1 MYSLC
6 NKSVYPLR
14 IAALILGAVLM
25 HRAEADAVLTVCID
39 QANPT
44 AAMDTRVAR
53 AVAQTQGYAVKV
65 VPFVGH
71 GKGDDGFP
79 PGRFAK
85 MAQSECELIMGFPV
99 DASDPNLP
107 PNVEATSAYAST
119 GFVLI
124 RRGKSAQM
132 SLGEL
137 PNGSE
142 VGIAQLDTYAGL
154 LYSTHPNIVMHVY
167 PKDSLMLADLA
178 AGHIAAGLAWQPS
191 IEFYVNK
198 NPTRPSIS
206 VRILPGKHMLW
217 NLVALYV
224 PQSRSAAT
232 LFEKGLD
239 ELQSRGQLEPMIKPY
254 EHATMAGAGAA
265 PTSVWWPAARLQPA
279 VAWDVDAG
287 RLITVADKKEKIGRT
302 RGKAPALYTADQA
315 TKGLIAYGQNCAMCH
330 GPLLDGQFGGYPGPA
345 LKGPEFADP
354 SYDFHVSDI
363 FNFVAKLM
371 PPGTPGS
378 LTHEQDVLIMAFLLQ
393 QNGYP
398 PGGDELTYEAAE
410 KSRVALRYYG
420 K

>member
-1 MYSLC
+1 MSSLC
-6 NKSVYPLR
+6 NKPACTLQM
-14 IAALILGAVLM
+14 AAFILGAVLM
-25 HRAEADAVLTVCID
+25 QRAEAGAVLTICVD

-44 AAMDTRVAR
+44 STMDARVAR
-53 AVAQTQGYAVKV
+53 AVAKTQGYAVKV
-65 VPFVGH
+65 VPFVGY

-79 PGRFAK
+79 LGFFAK
-85 MAQSECELIMGFPV
+85 MAQSECELVMGFPV
-99 DASDPNLP
+99 DVSDPHLP
-107 PNVEATSAYAST
+107 PDVEATAAYAST
-119 GFVLI
+119 GFILI
-124 RRGKSAQM
+124 RRGNSAQM

-154 LYSTHPNIVMHVY
+154 LYRTHPNIVMHVY

-191 IEFYVNK
+191 IEFYVNRHL
-198 NPTRPSIS
+198 PRPSIS

-224 PQSRSAAT
+224 PQSQSAAT
-232 LFEKGLD
+232 LFEKGLG
-239 ELQSRGQLEPMIKPY
+239 ELQSTGQLEPMIKPY
-254 EHATMAGAGAA
+254 EHATMAGLA
-265 PTSVWWPAARLQPA
+265 PTSLRWPVARLQSA
-279 VAWDVDAG
+279 VAWDADAG
-287 RLITVADKKEKIGRT
+287 RLTTVADKLEKTKRT
-302 RGKAPALYTADQA
+302 HSKVPALYTADQA

-345 LKGPEFADP
+345 LKGAEFADP

-363 FNFVAKLM
+363 FNFVATLM

-378 LTHEQDVLIMAFLLQ
+378 LTHDQDVLIMAFLLQ

-398 PGGDELTYEAAE
+398 PGSNALTYEAAE